1 MSSKTLDADAIEIR
15 RVLQRIHADA
25 KRSNVFVN
33 GTSAPGA
40 ATGTTTDTVNYQT
53 ALDWTWTEPP
63 DGVYVIRANFSLVTG
78 HSTGGLMDLKALCD
92 QADTQPAVQS
102 ITQTQTTRSM
112 RQQITYTFVDVLVSG
127 GAGVTFHL
135 QFKANAAGTVS
146 VVNPAID
153 AEAVR
158 VG

>member
-1 MSSKTLDADAIEIR
+1 VSAGVLSLPGVVADALTAVER
-15 RVLQRIHADA
+15 RAGRQA
-25 KRSNVFVN
+25 VFVN
-33 GTSAPGA
+33 GSSNPGA
-40 ATGTTTDTVNYQT
+40 TTGTTTDTVNYQT
-53 ALDWTWTEPP
+53 AWDWTWNELP

-78 HSTGGLMDLKALCD
+78 HSAGGLMDLKALCD

-102 ITQTQTTRSM
+102 ITQTQTTRAM

>member
-1 MSSKTLDADAIEIR
+1 MSAGVLSLPGVVADALTAVER
-15 RVLQRIHADA
+15 RAGRQA
-25 KRSNVFVN
+25 VFVN

-63 DGVYVIRANFSLVTG
+63 DGIYVILANFSLVTG

-92 QADTQPAVQS
+92 QADTQPGVQS
-102 ITQTQTTRSM
+102 ITQTQTTRAM
-112 RQQITYTFVDVLVSG
+112 RQLITYTFVDVLVSG
-127 GAGVTFHL
+127 GTGVTFHL
-135 QFKANAAGTVS
+135 QFKASAAGTVS

-153 AEAVR
+153 AKAVR